1 MEKNNEKFNKYNI
14 KKYKTKRQKRNKK
27 RYYFIKNILSHSIL
41 FFSSNNDRDKCI
53 FNNKAF
59 RTWAELCF
67 YKHIIS
73 NEFSITVCQMIV
85 YGILTNAGIMFYTYM
100 IIILL
105 ILPIIPIM
113 ITSLIISVIM
123 RFTNKI
129 KNKNKAMYI
138 II

>member
-1 MEKNNEKFNKYNI
+1 MKSLTNIILKN
-14 KKYKTKRQKRNKK
+14 TKRKDRKETKK
-27 RYYFIKNILSHSIL
+27 EIILSRIML
-41 FFSSNNDRDKCI
+41 AI
-53 FNNKAF
+53 P
-59 RTWAELCF
+59 
-67 YKHIIS
+67 
-73 NEFSITVCQMIV
+73 MIV

-113 ITSLIISVIM
+113 ITSLIISVIL